1 MIRISSQKKK
11 FLHVCVVFFAGQ
23 EYPEVSMLNVF
34 SFSDQDYIRSVITIA
49 ASINELGKI
58 SVSLFLYM
66 PFDEG

>member
-1 MIRISSQKKK
+1 MIKISSQKKK

-23 EYPEVSMLNVF
+23 EYPEVS
-34 SFSDQDYIRSVITIA
+34 IA

-66 PFDEG
+66 SFDEG